1 MSIGIAGDMA
11 KRNRMSLLRRS
22 ICASLVLAAVAV
34 GFTPTTVLADG
45 RVRID
50 GAFTVTYTRPS
61 AVDYCA
67 ASGGDLSIE
76 AQGIGQLSEL
86 GAMFLTV
93 EKCFKFADSTYA
105 GIFRM
110 TAANGDTLIGTYAGT
125 QHPRNANG
133 FGPFDGTL
141 TATGGTGRFRHARGA
156 LKFDA
161 VAAPPAVGATPGT
174 SVGNAYYLVRGI
186 MSASR

>member
-1 MSIGIAGDMA
+1 MGIGIELR
-11 KRNRMSLLRRS
+11 KSLY
-22 ICASLVLAAVAV
+22 ISLVLAAVAV
-34 GFTPTTVLADG
+34 ALAPTPGLADG
-45 RVRID
+45 RGRID

-67 ASGGDLSIE
+67 ASGGNLSIE

-86 GAMFLTV
+86 GPMFLTV

-105 GIFRM
+105 GTFRM

-125 QHPRNANG
+125 QNPRNANG

-156 LKFDA
+156 LKFEA
-161 VAAPPAVGATPGT
+161 VAAPAAMGVTAGT
-174 SVGNAYYLVRGI
+174 AVGNAYYLVRGS
-186 MSASR
+186 MSQPR